1 MPIDAATCSPIP
13 SAPDLV
19 VGRIVPAVLEPG
31 ERGPMT
37 NAEIGNMRFGF
48 FDQLPCA
55 GTSSERQ
62 RFLDL
67 MAQIELGDAL
77 GFDTVWLG
85 ELHFSRAFSILAD
98 PLMVLAA
105 AAQRTTRIRLGT
117 AVTLLPL
124 HSPVKIAE
132 EAAIADILSNGR
144 LEFGVGRGTAPVHYA
159 GYEIPQEESRERF
172 EEALDFIVQ
181 AWTQKHFSSHG
192 KYFRARDLTVVPKPV
207 QTPHPP
213 VRIAANSPD
222 TFPLAARR
230 RLPIFATPLIN
241 PPDKLKEGLAVY
253 RGALPTG
260 TRGDAALAFP
270 VHVTASRAQ
279 ARRECET
286 SLLHFLREAGERLRP
301 LGDADIK
308 SFEAFRQVLA
318 RIQRVTYEDVDRE
331 MAVFGDPEYCVQRVR
346 ALRREYGM
354 DEFICYF
361 NQGGLMDHAM
371 VKRSMT
377 LFARDVLPH
386 CR

>member
-1 MPIDAATCSPIP
+1 
-13 SAPDLV
+13 
-19 VGRIVPAVLEPG
+19 
-31 ERGPMT
+31 
-37 NAEIGNMRFGF
+37 MRFGF

-55 GTSSERQ
+55 GDSSERQ
-62 RFLDL
+62 RYMDL
-67 MAQIELGDAL
+67 IAQIELGDVL

-124 HSPVKIAE
+124 HNPVKIAE
-132 EAAIADILSNGR
+132 QAAITDILSNGR

-159 GYEIPQEESRERF
+159 GYDIPQEESRERF
-172 EEALDFIVQ
+172 EEALDFVIQ
-181 AWTQKHFSSHG
+181 AWTEKQFSTQG
-192 KYFRARDLTVVPKPV
+192 KYYRAHELMVVPKPV

-230 RLPIFATPLIN
+230 NLPIFATPLIN

-253 RGALPTG
+253 RGALPAG

-270 VHVTASRAQ
+270 VHVTTSRTQ
-279 ARRECET
+279 ARQDCEKG
-286 SLLHFLREAGERLRP
+286 LLHFLREAGLRLRP
-301 LGDADIK
+301 LGGADIK
-308 SFEAFRQVLA
+308 SFEAWRQVLA
-318 RIQRVTYEDVDRE
+318 RIERVKYEDFDHE
-331 MAVFGDPEYCVQRVR
+331 MAVFGDPEYCIQRVQE
-346 ALRREYGM
+346 LRTEYGM

-361 NQGGLMDHAM
+361 NQGGHMDHTM
-371 VKRSMT
+371 VRQSMT
-377 LFARDVLPH
+377 LFAREVLPH

>member
-1 MPIDAATCSPIP
+1 
-13 SAPDLV
+13 
-19 VGRIVPAVLEPG
+19 
-31 ERGPMT
+31 
-37 NAEIGNMRFGF
+37 MRFGF
-48 FDQLPCA
+48 FDQMPCA
-55 GTSSERQ
+55 GSSSERQ
-62 RFLDL
+62 RFMDL
-67 MAQIELGDAL
+67 MAQIELGDGV

-124 HSPVKIAE
+124 HNPVKIAE
-132 EAAIADILSNGR
+132 QAAITDILSNGR
-144 LEFGVGRGTAPVHYA
+144 LEFGVGRGTAPIHYD
-159 GYEIPQEESRERF
+159 GYGISQEESRARF
-172 EEALDFIVQ
+172 EEALDFIVP
-181 AWTQKHFSSHG
+181 AWTQERFSFDG

-253 RGALPTG
+253 RGALPAG
-260 TRGDAALAFP
+260 LHGDSALAFP
-270 VHVTASRAQ
+270 VHVTTSRAQ
-279 ARRECET
+279 ARQECEA
-286 SLLHFLREAGERLRP
+286 SLLHFLREAGQRLRP

-308 SFEAFRQVLA
+308 SFESWRQVLA
-318 RIQRVTYEDVDRE
+318 RIERVKYEDVDQE
-331 MAVFGDPEYCVQRVR
+331 MAVFGDPAYCVERIQ
-346 ALRREYGM
+346 ALQREYGM

-361 NQGGLMDHAM
+361 NQGGLMEHVM
-371 VKRSMT
+371 VRQSMT
-377 LFARDVLPH
+377 RFATEVLPH